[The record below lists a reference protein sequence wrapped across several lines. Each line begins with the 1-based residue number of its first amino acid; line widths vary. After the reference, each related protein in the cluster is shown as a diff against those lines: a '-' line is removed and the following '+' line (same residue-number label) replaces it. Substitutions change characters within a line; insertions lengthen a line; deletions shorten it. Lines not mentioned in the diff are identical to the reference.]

1 MYKHSIVLGSVF
13 NKYQVPSTMAPPQC
27 VLVTQL
33 CPTLCDLIVCSP
45 PGSSL
50 HGYWSGLPCH
60 SAGDLPNQGTEHRF
74 LALAGEFLP
83 SEPPEKVPQ
92 YSTQIRKYLLN
103 TDQCWKPWHVNPIQW
118 EVSESCSIMSDFL
131 RPHGLYSPWNS
142 PGQNTGMGCH
152 SLLQGSNPGLPHGK
166 WILHQLRHQGSPP
179 DGLTFSKAWRCSR
192 TCWFIFKLNRGGR
205 KRREK
210 R

>member
-60 SAGDLPNQGTEHRF
+60 SAGDLPNQGC
-74 LALAGEFLP
+74 
-83 SEPPEKVPQ
+83 SE
-92 YSTQIRKYLLN
+92 
-103 TDQCWKPWHVNPIQW
+103 
-118 EVSESCSIMSDFL
+118 CS
-131 RPHGLYSPWNS
+131 
-142 PGQNTGMGCH
+142 
-152 SLLQGSNPGLPHGK
+152 
-166 WILHQLRHQGSPP
+166 HQLHDVP
-179 DGLTFSKAWRCSR
+179 
-192 TCWFIFKLNRGGR
+192 FIIPVLQIKNLKLLM
-205 KRREK
+205 
-210 R
+210 